1 MQRYG
6 QTFKKIRAN
15 KCLTQARVASTD
27 LSQSL
32 YAKIE
37 KDEVMPNFLKF
48 NSILKNLDITYNDF
62 FSQCIQAWKKWGGK
76 RTM

>member
-1 MQRYG
+1 MGNIQ
-6 QTFKKIRAN
+6 KIREN
-15 KCLTQARVASTD
+15 KCLIQVRVAGTD

-37 KDEVMPNFLKF
+37 KGEVMLSFLKF

>member
-1 MQRYG
+1 MQSYG
-6 QTFKKIRAN
+6 QTFKKIREN
-15 KCLTQARVASTD
+15 KCLTQARVAGTY

-37 KDEVMPNFLKF
+37 KGEVMLSFLKF
-48 NSILKNLDITYNDF
+48 NSILKNLDITYNEF
-62 FSQCIQAWKKWGGK
+62 FSQCIQAWKQWGGK